1 MCVFEGFS
9 VSLLLASCFLLLC
22 VLLVLV
28 TLLWMKR
35 RVLCWKLRRLWWYRV
50 LPLMTWLL
58 RCLRL

>member
-1 MCVFEGFS
+1 MRVFEGFS

-35 RVLCWKLRRLWWYRV
+35 RVLWWKFRRLWWYRV